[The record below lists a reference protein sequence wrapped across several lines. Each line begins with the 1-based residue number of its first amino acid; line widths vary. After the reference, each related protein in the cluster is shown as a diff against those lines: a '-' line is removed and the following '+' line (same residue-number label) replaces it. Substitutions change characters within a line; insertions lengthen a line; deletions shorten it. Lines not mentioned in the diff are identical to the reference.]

1 MVPGEE
7 QNRTIEISDTDFGQ
21 ITDNR
26 QDSATKLLEDCS
38 DSIKEVGEVLE
49 QQNESVSLEERQSV
63 SVIVMGESD
72 ALEAGKEN
80 NSGVPTNEAKKKKTL
95 EVEWKP
101 VARGRRKTKFFSF
114 CEVFG
119 GKAEVETWALA
130 RSQQVTG

>member
-1 MVPGEE
+1 M
-7 QNRTIEISDTDFGQ
+7 
-21 ITDNR
+21 
-26 QDSATKLLEDCS
+26 
-38 DSIKEVGEVLE
+38 E

-101 VARGRRKTKFFSF
+101 VARARRKTKFFSF

-130 RSQQVTG
+130 RSQQVTGYSVSLLSSLPPCRFPVCLGPGGQH